1 MASCIMVPDPIF
13 RMALLCKISSWNH
26 ISHYQT
32 VLNPCNLKCW
42 TLTSLHY
49 TDVLSWMA
57 ISNLYSMKMLF
68 RYHSNVTHYWNLSI
82 SYFMRHFAGTINVI
96 VTSWHTWSW
105 WSLEFGTP
113 TQGKKDH
120 FWTKL
125 YRVTSV
131 ANNVANPLIFYMSI
145 VHDMLP
151 WYSQAH
157 LKIYGYNLNKKYRNL
172 LP

>member
-1 MASCIMVPDPIF
+1 MASCIVVPDPIF
-13 RMALLCKISSWNH
+13 RMALFCKISSWNH

-57 ISNLYSMKMLF
+57 ISNLKKNENAFSVPFERHTLLKSLDIILHASF
-68 RYHSNVTHYWNLSI
+68 RWHHQCHCDKLA
-82 SYFMRHFAGTINVI
+82 HVI
-96 VTSWHTWSW
+96 VMITWIW
-105 WSLEFGTP
+105 NADT
-113 TQGKKDH
+113 GKKDH

-125 YRVTSV
+125 YRVTSI

-157 LKIYGYNLNKKYRNL
+157 LIENIWF